1 MTKDQWRAIGK
12 EKRRTLSPEERSYQ
26 TTALTRAILKDPRW
40 QRANTT
46 LLFLSFGSEWDTS
59 ALIQEAWHSGKTVVL
74 TRCLADHQMQVCRY
88 PPDTT
93 LITTLGSLKEIA
105 PEAVEPISMDAIDF
119 CLVPGLLFDPYGTRL
134 GYGAGYYDRFL
145 PKLPA
150 SCTIL
155 AAGFNN
161 QLVGEKLPCET
172 TDFRLP
178 EIWTP
183 DTQIMTRPPFNK

>member
-59 ALIQEAWHSGKTVVL
+59 ALIQEAWHSGKTVAL
-74 TRCLADHQMQVCRY
+74 TRCLVDHQMQVCRY
-88 PPDTT
+88 TPDTT

-145 PKLPA
+145 PKLSA